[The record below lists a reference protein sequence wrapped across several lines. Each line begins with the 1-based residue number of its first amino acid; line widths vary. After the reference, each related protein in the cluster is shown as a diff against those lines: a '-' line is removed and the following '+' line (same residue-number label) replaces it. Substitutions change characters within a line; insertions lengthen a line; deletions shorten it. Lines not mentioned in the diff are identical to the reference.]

1 MPAALAGSL
10 VLAAITGAQAKA
22 PRIADGPH
30 QDVGDP
36 GTRALSW

>member
-10 VLAAITGAQAKA
+10 VLAAITGAQAK

-30 QDVGDP
+30 QDVGEP